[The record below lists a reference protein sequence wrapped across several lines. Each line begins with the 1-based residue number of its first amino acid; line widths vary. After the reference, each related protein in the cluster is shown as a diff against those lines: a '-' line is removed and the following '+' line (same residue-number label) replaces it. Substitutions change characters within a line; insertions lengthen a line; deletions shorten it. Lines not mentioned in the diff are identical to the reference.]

1 MKKTV
6 GIMISSLML
15 FTNLS
20 SVSAIEN
27 AASGNENVKTSS
39 IRKFIKIKKPSET
52 ETVTTQIK
60 VPVTETVT
68 ETTTL
73 RVVVPITE
81 TAAETTTQQV
91 VVPVTETVTETTTRQ
106 VIAPTAEA
114 SSEVTTQQSTI
125 SPVTE
130 TVTQQNVTAA
140 SVKDIVFDKNTNLF
154 SVPEGYYISDNMRAH
169 LDRLNKNL
177 KTKIVIQVDSIK
189 RSVTAA
195 DIASFTNINT
205 GAIDYNKVWSYCG
218 RLMDTYNTAPYSR
231 KFKTHDG
238 VIVNVP
244 VGDYGWKVDMTGL
257 TQNVYQSLINFKDN
271 VFSYK
276 SSKSA
281 FAGAKTIYGND
292 IGGTYI
298 EVDLTNQNVHWFKD
312 GVCVL
317 SDYCVTGKKSTPT
330 PAGTWSLKCNV
341 GSKTRLTGP
350 SWDVMVNY
358 WAHFSQGCGF
368 HDATWQPS
376 LGLARWKAGYGSHG
390 CVNLSSATAK
400 RAFNIMQIGEPVV
413 VYYR

>member
-1 MKKTV
+1 MKKAI

-15 FTNLS
+15 FTNLN
-20 SVSAIEN
+20 SVRAFE
-27 AASGNENVKTSS
+27 GNDSDYNNIKVSS
-39 IRKFIKIKKPSET
+39 IKRFIKKIEPSE
-52 ETVTTQIK
+52 VLIQQVII
-60 VPVTETVT
+60 PVTE
-68 ETTTL
+68 ETT
-73 RVVVPITE
+73 
-81 TAAETTTQQV
+81 ETTTQQV
-91 VVPVTETVTETTTRQ
+91 MIPMTEKATETTTQQ
-106 VIAPTAEA
+106 VMVPMTEKATEA
-114 SSEVTTQQSTI
+114 TTQQVI
-125 SPVTE
+125 IPATE
-130 TVTQQNVTAA
+130 TATQQAATPITEDTTKPNVTAA
-140 SVKDIVFDKNTNLF
+140 TVKDIAFNKDTNLF
-154 SVPEGYYISDNMRAH
+154 SVPEGYYISENMQAH

-189 RSVTAA
+189 KPVTAA
-195 DIASFTNINT
+195 DIATFTDINT

-218 RLMDTYNTAPYSR
+218 RIMDTYNTAPYSR

-257 TQNVYQSLINFKDN
+257 TKNLYQSLINFKDN

-276 SSKSA
+276 SSKAA
-281 FAGAKTIYGND
+281 FAGNKTIYGND
-292 IGGTYI
+292 IGGTYV

-317 SDYCVTGKKSTPT
+317 SDYCVTGKKNTPT

-341 GSKTRLTGP
+341 GSKTRLKGP
-350 SWDVMVNY
+350 TWDVMVNY
-358 WAHFSQGCGF
+358 WAHFTQGCGF

-376 LGLARWKAGYGSHG
+376 FGLARWKAGYGSHG

-400 RAFNIMQIGEPVV
+400 KAFNVMQVGEPII